1 MLEEILD
8 NYLVL
13 AALILLF
20 LYLVPAMILRG
31 RGLRNPS
38 RPERRSHARPGVDRR
53 A

>member
-1 MLEEILD
+1 MLQAIFD

-20 LYLVPAMILRG
+20 LILVPTLLLRG
-31 RGLRNPS
+31 RGIREPGQTD
-38 RPERRSHARPGVDRR
+38 RRSQPRPGVDRR